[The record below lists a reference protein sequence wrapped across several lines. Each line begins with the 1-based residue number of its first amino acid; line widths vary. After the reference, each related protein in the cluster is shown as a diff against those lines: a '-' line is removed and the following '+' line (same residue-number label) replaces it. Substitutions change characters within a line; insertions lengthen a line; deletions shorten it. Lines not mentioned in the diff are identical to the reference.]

1 MARRAIP
8 VGLVIA
14 AAAADGAGA
23 HGLAFYALL
32 LAVPAAAAVALEA
45 FGHVLDGADEHLHAL
60 LWTVV
65 LVLLVV
71 GAAVRSPAGTEGAV
85 PGLACSALLAC
96 PPVVRARAVGA
107 GARELPPYKDQ

>member
-14 AAAADGAGA
+14 AAAADGAGS

-32 LAVPAAAAVALEA
+32 LAVPACAVAALEA
-45 FGHVLDGADEHLHAL
+45 FGHVLDGADEHLYAL

-65 LVLLVV
+65 LALVV
-71 GAAVRSPAGTEGAV
+71 VGCAVRASAVGPV
-85 PGLACSALLAC
+85 PGLARSALLAC
-96 PPVVRARAVGA
+96 LVVFCVQAAVGA
-107 GARELPPYKDQ
+107 ARELRSR

>member
-32 LAVPAAAAVALEA
+32 LAVPAAAVVALEA

-71 GAAVRSPAGTEGAV
+71 GAAVRSPAVTAGSV
-85 PGLACSALLAC
+85 PGLARSALLAC
-96 PPVVRARAVGA
+96 LAVFCVQAVVAAA
-107 GARELPPYKDQ
+107 AELRR

>member
-1 MARRAIP
+1 MTRRLVP

-32 LAVPAAAAVALEA
+32 LAVPAAAAAALEA
-45 FGHVLDGADEHLHAL
+45 FGHVLDGADEHVHAL

-65 LVLLVV
+65 LVLLVI
-71 GAAVRSPAGTEGAV
+71 GAAVRSPSVTEGAV
-85 PGLACSALLAC
+85 PGLARCALLAC
-96 PPVVRARAVGA
+96 LAIFCVQAVVAAA
-107 GARELPPYKDQ
+107 AELRR

>member
-32 LAVPAAAAVALEA
+32 LAVPAAAVAALDA
-45 FGHVLDGADEHLHAL
+45 FGHVLDGAQDHLHAL
-60 LWTVV
+60 LWTIV
-65 LVLLVV
+65 LALVV
-71 GAAVRSPAGTEGAV
+71 AGAAVRASAVTEGGV
-85 PGLACSALLAC
+85 PALGRSALLAC
-96 PPVVRARAVGA
+96 LAVFCVQA
-107 GARELPPYKDQ
+107 AVALAAELRR

>member
-1 MARRAIP
+1 M
-8 VGLVIA
+8 IA

-32 LAVPAAAAVALEA
+32 LAVPAAAVAALEA

-65 LVLLVV
+65 LVLLVI
-71 GAAVRSPAGTEGAV
+71 GAAVRSPAVTEGAV
-85 PGLACSALLAC
+85 PGVARSALLAC
-96 PPVVRARAVGA
+96 LAIFCVQAVA
-107 GARELPPYKDQ
+107 AAAAELRR